1 MLFSELFKKR
11 GFYET
16 LYTLYNAKNYT
27 LIFPEFFERLGE
39 MGSYYNAFFR
49 VKEDL
54 VNHGLIEFKK
64 NRTNEK
70 IIRLTKKG
78 IEITKILKK
87 IDSLVDLPF
96 EEYKNKIKKIN
107 KQKKARSKKLTQK
120 EKNSEQNSS
129 SESSSSSDPN
139 QSN

>member
-16 LYTLYNAKNYT
+16 LYTLYNAKNYS

-49 VKEDL
+49 VKNEMIE
-54 VNHGLIEFKK
+54 HGLIEFKK
-64 NRTNEK
+64 NRTDEK

-78 IEITKILKK
+78 IDVTKILKR
-87 IDSLVDLPF
+87 IDTLIDVPF
-96 EEYKNKIKKIN
+96 DEYKNKIKKIN
-107 KQKKARSKKLTQK
+107 KQKKARTRKIAQKKKSK
-120 EKNSEQNSS
+120 
-129 SESSSSSDPN
+129 
-139 QSN
+139 

>member
-27 LIFPEFFERLGE
+27 LIFPEFFERLSE

-49 VKEDL
+49 VKDDMI
-54 VNHGLIEFKK
+54 NHGLIEFKK
-64 NRTNEK
+64 NRTEEK

-78 IEITKILKK
+78 IDITKILKK
-87 IDSLVDLPF
+87 IDTLVDLPF
-96 EEYKNKIKKIN
+96 DDYKNKIKMID
-107 KQKKARSKKLTQK
+107 KQKKARLRKIAQKKKQD
-120 EKNSEQNSS
+120 
-129 SESSSSSDPN
+129 ESSNLN
-139 QSN
+139 Q